1 MFHGREEKYLDV
13 KVTKKSKNV
22 LKNYVEEL
30 QKTISGK
37 TSNNMTLFPFVVIFF
52 SLQN

>member
-1 MFHGREEKYLDV
+1 MFHSREEKYLDV

-22 LKNYVEEL
+22 LKNYAEEL
-30 QKTISGK
+30 QKTISEK
-37 TSNNMTLFPFVVIFF
+37 NNNMTLFPFVVIFF

>member
-1 MFHGREEKYLDV
+1 MFHSREEKYLDV

-22 LKNYVEEL
+22 LKNYAEEL
-30 QKTISGK
+30 QKTISEK
-37 TSNNMTLFPFVVIFF
+37 NNNNMTLFPFVVIFF